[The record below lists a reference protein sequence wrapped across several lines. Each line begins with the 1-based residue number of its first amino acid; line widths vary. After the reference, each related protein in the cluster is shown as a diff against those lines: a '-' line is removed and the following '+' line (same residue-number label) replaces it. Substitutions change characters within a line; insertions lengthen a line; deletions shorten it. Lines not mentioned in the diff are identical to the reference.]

1 MCLPSLGQNDMIGC
15 LEKFR
20 PDVEKLCEQ
29 LKEKAFG
36 RDAKKKEKEEAL
48 KNKLLNKGKS
58 DAEKKTKF
66 KPNPPKLCPPKPR
79 AVKEPVRIEQ
89 NNSAN
94 AIRPIIDLEKNSL
107 SEIEE
112 RKKARKDAKKREVL
126 EKYSEPGNQPFQL
139 HETRSNIE
147 KVRAEVEAQRASEL
161 KFEGQKAKPVNMKP
175 FRLHATFRPHQNGAY
190 SHFHLQ
196 FSTPWLF

>member
-1 MCLPSLGQNDMIGC
+1 MIGC

-20 PDVEKLCEQ
+20 PDVEKLCDQ

-36 RDAKKKEKEEAL
+36 RDAKKREKEEAL

-58 DAEKKTKF
+58 VAEKKPKF

-94 AIRPIIDLEKNSL
+94 SRPKIDLEKNPL
-107 SEIEE
+107 SVIEE
-112 RKKARKDAKKREVL
+112 RKKLRKDAKRLEVQQ
-126 EKYSEPGNQPFQL
+126 KYSNPANQPFKL
-139 HETRSNIE
+139 HETRSNIDT
-147 KVRAEVEAQRASEL
+147 VRAEVEAQRASEL
-161 KFEGQKAKPVNMKP
+161 KFEGEKAKPVSSKILKFYP
-175 FRLHATFRPHQNGAY
+175 SLPALH
-190 SHFHLQ
+190 
-196 FSTPWLF
+196 